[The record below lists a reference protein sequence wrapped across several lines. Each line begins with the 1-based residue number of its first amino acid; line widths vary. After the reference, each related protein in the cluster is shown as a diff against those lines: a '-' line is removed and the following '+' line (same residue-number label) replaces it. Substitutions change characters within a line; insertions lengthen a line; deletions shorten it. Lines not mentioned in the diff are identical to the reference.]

1 MNLSEASINASVLAI
16 HSDGNASSTS
26 GKVSIDI
33 TNPKRCPPK
42 NIAMLIGHHSA
53 STSPVNHE
61 KRESL
66 DAFLARQPALYN
78 AQNHVVAKPDT
89 SANKTKL
96 TAHALMEDDEDAT
109 EYTMT
114 ETDFSSD
121 SLHGSSWHSQRS
133 SCSPLPRTPKG
144 KVIRPP
150 LRVASHQYPATPL
163 LEDEE
168 DEDDAAE
175 SNPISFSNLE
185 YHRTLG
191 EGFFGQVW
199 LVSTPPSLNKKTKET
214 CSESTDVEEKQYK
227 TPSSVSATAGKYY
240 ALKKLSKYH
249 LLCEDQVENTIRE
262 KQLLQTQLHHPG
274 IVHLVAAHQ
283 DTSFLYLLLD
293 YHPGGEL
300 FNLIHNNI
308 PNFQLTEL
316 HAQFYTACLADA
328 LWYMHCRCSVVYR
341 DLKPENVV
349 IDRLGY
355 PVLVD
360 FGYAKPLSANEFS
373 YTMCGTPKYL
383 APEIIAGAGYGR
395 TVDYW
400 ALGILAYEMLTHGEH
415 PFEFW
420 SGMDDGSLYGSIAEA
435 EYLELPPK
443 LSEQSRQFVHGLIGS
458 KQPEHRLGY
467 EESETS
473 NSVLEHAWLSP
484 VDIPAL
490 RRRLIAAPWV
500 PSPVV
505 QLRVDEE
512 ESSSPADFDD
522 DHHLLMTADGDTLLT
537 QREQRKFADF

>member
-1 MNLSEASINASVLAI
+1 MNLSETPINASVLAF
-16 HSDGNASSTS
+16 HPDG
-26 GKVSIDI
+26 GKVAIDLTK
-33 TNPKRCPPK
+33 TNRCPPK
-42 NIAMLIGHHSA
+42 NIAMLIAHHS
-53 STSPVNHE
+53 SSSSPVNHG
-61 KRESL
+61 KHESL
-66 DAFLARQPALYN
+66 DTFLARQPAPYH
-78 AQNHVVAKPDT
+78 ATGHGATITGTTADKQ
-89 SANKTKL
+89 KL
-96 TAHALMEDDEDAT
+96 TTNMLMEDDDAT
-109 EYTMT
+109 ERTTT
-114 ETDFSSD
+114 ETDFSFD

-133 SCSPLPRTPKG
+133 SNSSCSPLPRTPKA
-144 KVIRPP
+144 KVLRPP
-150 LRVASHQYPATPL
+150 LRVAAHQYPATPL

-168 DEDDAAE
+168 EEEDAAE
-175 SNPISFSNLE
+175 SKPISFSTLE

-199 LVSTPPSLNKKTKET
+199 LVSTPPSQSNKTKET
-214 CSESTDVEEKQYK
+214 FSLSTDVEDKQADK
-227 TPSSVSATAGKYY
+227 SSSSTTGATAYY

-262 KQLLQTQLHHPG
+262 KQLLQTQLHHLG
-274 IVHLVAAHQ
+274 IVQLVAAHQ

-293 YHPGGEL
+293 FHPGGEL
-300 FNLIHNNI
+300 FNLIHDNI

-316 HAQFYTACLADA
+316 HAQFYTACIADA
-328 LWYMHCRCSVVYR
+328 LWYMHCRCNVVYR

-349 IDRLGY
+349 IDRKGC

-360 FGYAKPLSANEFS
+360 FGYARPLTSSEFS

-458 KQPEHRLGY
+458 KQPDQRLGY
-467 EESETS
+467 DESETS

-490 RRRLIAAPWV
+490 RRRLIAAPWL
-500 PSPVV
+500 PSPVI
-505 QLRVDEE
+505 QLRADEDE
-512 ESSSPADFDD
+512 SSSSPADHDG
-522 DHHLLMTADGDTLLT
+522 DHHFSLMTAEGETLLT